1 MSTPF
6 ENVFSRF
13 ERKIKDYSFLEFS
26 EEDFYNTLEDYLI
39 SATAKIHSLS
49 KDYSDYDL
57 ENKQFLF
64 ELEPIEEEIIA
75 TLMVV
80 EYLSPMLVSE
90 EKLHNSFS
98 TKDIRTFSPANLLG
112 EVRELRDSYKKEADT
127 LMMRYSYQQL
137 DEDSF

>member
-49 KDYSDYDL
+49 KDYRDYDL

-75 TLMVV
+75 TLMVAYV
-80 EYLSPMLVSE
+80 GFRGKIAQFFFNE
-90 EKLHNSFS
+90 
-98 TKDIRTFSPANLLG
+98 
-112 EVRELRDSYKKEADT
+112 
-127 LMMRYSYQQL
+127 RY
-137 DEDSF
+137 